1 MADILAQLQDIVAFA
16 QANQTTEANKIQ
28 QLHNF
33 QSDDCVLINTRN
45 MPLSYSAAAPASD
58 TNADSL
64 RGGELRHLAG
74 SPGGGGVIRSCHTL
88 VRVNTV

>member
-16 QANQTTEANKIQ
+16 QANQTAEANKIQ

-58 TNADSL
+58 TDADSL
-64 RGGELRHLAG
+64 GYCLVKLYSNVMSA
-74 SPGGGGVIRSCHTL
+74 HTI
-88 VRVNTV
+88 